1 MKASSLL
8 QRAMLCD
15 LDLDTEKPH
24 SLRRGCAAFY
34 ELAFCE
40 RWL

>member
-1 MKASSLL
+1 MKESSLL
-8 QRAMLCD
+8 QRATAFD

-24 SLRRGCAAFY
+24 SLRRGYAAFY

-40 RWL
+40 RWF